1 LAHAT
6 RQRVAI
12 VLSARNIPDKVFQH
26 CEGRAMSAC
35 SVTISF
41 DNDRRVACAGGNI
54 AGTVT
59 VLAKEHCRLKEVTLD
74 AGWKT
79 DGKGNRR
86 KGELPR
92 IDLDGERE
100 LGAGAE
106 QRYRFSMPVGE
117 GPASYDGTLFRI
129 VWTLKARANVAMGLD
144 AKSEE
149 EFTVTTDASRGD
161 AAFGPAF
168 KRETLDRWHRRSQGG
183 RFLLHMFWVFVLL
196 LPFLLFPAFFIDWDY
211 PGDDELLIGGAV
223 ACAGLLFAAL
233 LSWREIRNRRRGD
246 VVVRVHPYVL
256 RRGETLLC
264 DISFTPRSDI
274 GVESLGATLLLRE
287 YVVYQAGKHT
297 EFKQHAVFEQEQKR
311 DVRAVLSAG
320 NPCDAQLRFTIPADQ
335 RATLL
340 VQDNR
345 LEWLLRVRLG
355 FVGASDWKEDFPIAV
370 S

>member
-1 LAHAT
+1 
-6 RQRVAI
+6 
-12 VLSARNIPDKVFQH
+12 
-26 CEGRAMSAC
+26 MSAC
-35 SVTISF
+35 SVAINF
-41 DNDRRVACAGGNI
+41 DNDQRIARAGGNLS
-54 AGTVT
+54 GTVT
-59 VLAKEHCRLKEVTLD
+59 VLAKEDCRLKEVTLD

-79 DGKGNRR
+79 DGRGNRK

-92 IDLDGERE
+92 VVLDGERE
-100 LGAGAE
+100 LAAGAE
-106 QRYRFSMPVGE
+106 QRYRFSIPVGE
-117 GPASYDGTLFRI
+117 GPASYEGTLLRI
-129 VWTLKARANVAMGLD
+129 VWTAKARANIAMGLD

-168 KRETLDRWHRRSQGG
+168 RREQLDRWHRRSQGG
-183 RFLLHMFWVFVLL
+183 RFWLHMFWVFVLL
-196 LPFLLFPAFFIDWDY
+196 LPFLLVPLLVVDWGRPDEE
-211 PGDDELLIGGAV
+211 ELLIAGGSVVFGLAL
-223 ACAGLLFAAL
+223 AGL

-246 VVVRVHPYVL
+246 VRVVVHPYVL

-297 EFKQHAVFEQEQKR
+297 EFKQHAVYAQEQKR
-311 DVRAVLSAG
+311 EVLAVISAG
-320 NPCDAQLRFTIPADQ
+320 NPCDAQLRFTVPEDQ

-340 VQDNR
+340 VADNR

-355 FVGASDWKEDFPIAV
+355 FEGASDWKEDFPIAV
-370 S
+370 A